1 MNDFLLDDEEEE
13 SNDIFGI
20 ADYYSPSAYSSLPP
34 GASRED
40 LVSSLQSEIASGSE
54 LMKEGKRLSLYE
66 DDDLPGTK
74 GSLAAASIFG
84 LLPIALGAAFAGKKG
99 ALWGS
104 NAGIAGAKP
113 MLDRVTREQAKAQET
128 GLGIF
133 KEGAA
138 RRANA
143 EKSIAALK
151 KDEFKEEAANAR
163 SDLSF
168 QRQKDLV
175 DYRAARAPAKDED
188 SDQLTPEELQTRK
201 SLMQDSY
208 RQRYGDKVIQSDLD
222 LIGSAKSAK
231 DLKDLS
237 KDLFLNIGEDRRGE
251 GGGPSSVASTDLNI
265 IEGAAK
271 GAVALEPVIS
281 KLKSYE
287 AKLGN
292 TSAGGKFLISNLEQ
306 ALPLTEAKIL
316 RQELDNVALA
326 IITAAQG
333 RGASD
338 AETNQMKAF
347 LAGTEA
353 LSLGELDQRLKRLHR
368 ANTVAARTR
377 LESLKTD
384 PKRGSQALKLE
395 GLYGSTLPGLEE
407 VNKLSLGV
415 DDNAPTGRVDSIAA
429 RIEARRKSLGK

>member
-175 DYRAARAPAKDED
+175 DYRAAKGGSGDGD
-188 SDQLTPEELQTRK
+188 SEKTMAERNLQRI
-201 SLMQDSY
+201 L
-208 RQRYGDKVIQSDLD
+208 DLD
-222 LIGSAKSAK
+222 EKKQAGTLSPRETKELELLSQKGGDENPYISRLTSAGMSEIKGARNKIPNLLGLAKLSGAEIPKGLSEAVNGGLASLKSADPEGEFRPGGFISDILAK
-231 DLKDLS
+231 NNIDPNSRTGQLFMRVAEVGRENAIAQAGVATNQDVAEEMAKLLPRPLETSSNYQKRVTNQIQRERRRLASVIDTEIADGRTNAVKQAKILKQQGLLPD
-237 KDLFLNIGEDRRGE
+237 DY
-251 GGGPSSVASTDLNI
+251 I
-265 IEGAAK
+265 IEGEENNANSILGNIGDETITVGGK
-271 GAVALEPVIS
+271 
-281 KLKSYE
+281 KLKLV
-287 AKLGN
+287 KKPNG
-292 TSAGGKFLISNLEQ
+292 
-306 ALPLTEAKIL
+306 
-316 RQELDNVALA
+316 
-326 IITAAQG
+326 
-333 RGASD
+333 
-338 AETNQMKAF
+338 
-347 LAGTEA
+347 
-353 LSLGELDQRLKRLHR
+353 
-368 ANTVAARTR
+368 
-377 LESLKTD
+377 
-384 PKRGSQALKLE
+384 
-395 GLYGSTLPGLEE
+395 
-407 VNKLSLGV
+407 
-415 DDNAPTGRVDSIAA
+415 
-429 RIEARRKSLGK
+429 